1 MTISAAISI
10 APESWSVLL
19 NIAKYFAYMIVMAD
33 MTRDLRRL
41 RIALAALAGGLC
53 LQLLMMMLQ
62 LITGSDLNISG
73 SNGADVGR
81 LLIFEQGGGLH
92 FRRPSGFLPHP
103 NVFADYLTFVL
114 PPLVALAFA
123 GPAVLRW
130 IWWLAL
136 ALLVAALGALVLTL
150 SRGGWIA
157 FGCAMLFLAAAGWQR
172 GVVRGPQLAGLA
184 LGIAISGAVLVAIFP
199 AAIYRVTQSDQRSS
213 DSRLAMMK
221 QAFLIIRRNPVVG
234 VGLAGYNKAAQTN
247 IPSSFATLLPAF
259 RESLLKGVVHNKYL
273 LTFAETGVVGLAL
286 LLGLLGS
293 LAIMPF
299 ASFPGAQPAR
309 WLVLLGLSGAVV
321 AQAVFFL
328 FDHFSYDL
336 RLGML
341 FAMAGVMLGVSDQ
354 LKHFGNRNAYP
365 PSRSR
370 RH

>member
-1 MTISAAISI
+1 M
-10 APESWSVLL
+10 LL

-33 MTRDLRRL
+33 MTRDPRRL
-41 RIALAALAGGLC
+41 RIALAASAGGLC

-73 SNGADVGR
+73 TDLNTSGPTNADVGR
-81 LLIFEQGGGLH
+81 MLIFEQGGGLH
-92 FRRPSGFLPHP
+92 FRRPSGFLHHP
-103 NVFADYLTFVL
+103 NMFADYLTFVL

-123 GPAVLRW
+123 GRAMLRW

-136 ALLVAALGALVLTL
+136 ALLIGALGALVLSL

-157 FGCAMLFLAAAGWQR
+157 FGCAMLFLVAAGWQR
-172 GVVRGPQLAGLA
+172 GVVRGRHLAGLA
-184 LGIAISGAVLVAIFP
+184 LGIAISGAVLAATFP

-213 DSRLAMMK
+213 ESRFAMMD
-221 QAFLIIRRNPVVG
+221 QAFLVIRRNPVVG

-273 LTFAETGVVGLAL
+273 LTFAETGIVGLAL
-286 LLGLLGS
+286 LLALLGG
-293 LAIMPF
+293 IIVMPF
-299 ASFPGAQPAR
+299 ASFPGAQPTR

-321 AQAVFFL
+321 AQAVFYL

-341 FAMAGVMLGVSDQ
+341 FATAGLMLGVSDQ
-354 LKHFGNRNAYP
+354 LKHFANRNAYP

-370 RH
+370 